1 MLVYG
6 YGNPGRQDDGLGP
19 EVAERVERLGLPGVD
34 TDANYQLNIEDAATL
49 AGYDRA
55 LFVDASRDAAE
66 PYQVRRIEPASDI
79 AFTSH
84 SVSAESILAVCEEHF
99 GGVPETWMLG
109 IRGYEWEFAEGLSP
123 KARENCEQA
132 VAFVQQW
139 AATWRD
145 CEDGSERSE
154 EDHSHH

>member
-19 EVAERVERLGLPGVD
+19 EVAERVARLGLPGVD

-49 AGYDRA
+49 AGYDRV
-55 LFVDASRDAAE
+55 LFVDASRDADE

-99 GGVPETWMLG
+99 GGVPETWVLG

-132 VAFVQQW
+132 VAYVQQW

-145 CEDGSERSE
+145 CEDGSERNE
-154 EDHSHH
+154 EDDSHH